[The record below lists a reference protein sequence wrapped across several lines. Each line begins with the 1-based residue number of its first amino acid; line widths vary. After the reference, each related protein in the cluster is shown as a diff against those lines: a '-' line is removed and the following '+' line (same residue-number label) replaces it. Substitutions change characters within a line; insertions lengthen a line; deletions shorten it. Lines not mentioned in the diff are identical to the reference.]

1 MTINFIEF
9 QNNDAWCSSQV
20 LHKLF
25 HIQSQNDVTRM
36 TKLMTSRLSR
46 QNGICRVSAHGRT
59 NIHLIEPGVKVN
71 GQYYRDVLL
80 KQGLLPDIRDI
91 TDEYFIFQQDSAPAH
106 RARDTVALLETET
119 PDFIPPTLWPPN
131 SPALNPV
138 DYNIWSVMQE
148 KVYRSRICDVSEL
161 RSRIVE
167 AWDEMDPVSYT
178 HLTLPTSDLV

>member
-1 MTINFIEF
+1 MV
-9 QNNDAWCSSQV
+9 SV
-20 LHKLF
+20 
-25 HIQSQNDVTRM
+25 
-36 TKLMTSRLSR
+36 
-46 QNGICRVSAHGRT
+46 GVSAHGRT

-131 SPALNPV
+131 IRVVHRCMVKNKVQARNQGTL
-138 DYNIWSVMQE
+138 SV
-148 KVYRSRICDVSEL
+148 C
-161 RSRIVE
+161 
-167 AWDEMDPVSYT
+167 
-178 HLTLPTSDLV
+178 